1 MNRQTNTSMSRFMM
15 LWLIITWTI
24 PMVLE
29 IYRPGGPLWI
39 GIVAAGSPLPFVFFI
54 VLTNRAL
61 IVKYYTQRAYAI
73 TMLITAILAII
84 SRMVLVVGAC
94 WINMSILVYLI
105 SVIGFIASVI
115 ALLLFN
121 HEAFEY

>member
-1 MNRQTNTSMSRFMM
+1 MSRFMM

-39 GIVAAGSPLPFVFFI
+39 GIVAAGSPLLVVFFI
-54 VLTNRAL
+54 VLTNKSL

-73 TMLITAILAII
+73 TMLITATIAIFT
-84 SRMVLVVGAC
+84 RMVLVIGAC
-94 WINMSILVYLI
+94 WINVPILVYLV
-105 SVIGFIASVI
+105 SVIGFITSLTS
-115 ALLLFN
+115 LLLFN
-121 HEAFEY
+121 YEAFEC

>member
-1 MNRQTNTSMSRFMM
+1 MNRQTKTSMSRFMM

-105 SVIGFIASVI
+105 SVIGFITSVI